1 MKFPISLCL
10 ILVSI
15 LSGLVSNSQNIETI
29 QIRPGP
35 ENGIDAEVRT
45 DMNYP
50 IWYDDDFI
58 ANAWTVSGNPFLQ
71 RSLIKFDLT
80 SIPQG
85 SEIVSARLSLYCNTS
100 SGHHQLHAGLNSSYL
115 LRITSEW
122 DQYSVVWNNQPET
135 TMDDAVVL
143 PQSSNQTQDYPDI
156 DVTSHVLYFYNHPQ
170 LNYGLLLKLVDE
182 DLYSAL
188 VFASSNHLD
197 SSKRP
202 LLEVDYIPCQ
212 KPDTSFS
219 YSISDNSNTLSFELT
234 PNNSTSYWWDF
245 GNGYFSNIPEPV
257 FTYQQT
263 GNYNVC
269 LTVRNECDTLT
280 NCETVVV
287 CNEINA
293 QFNYDFQGTS
303 VEFHPELSGEEI
315 QYLWDF
321 GDGFLSYLPEPVHN
335 FNNFGDYLVCLTVSN
350 ECNSVQFCDSI
361 SLKLFG
367 ADNKEF
373 NLLLTLYP
381 NPTSGMIHI
390 RKGEIPLI
398 FKNVTV
404 YGIKGEIVLN
414 ISELSQLNKAEGIIC
429 DLSNFSGGLYNFVI
443 DTDKGKVN
451 RRVILQSKKVRK

>member
-1 MKFPISLCL
+1 MKSLISLFF
-10 ILVSI
+10 ILLCI
-15 LSGLVSNSQNIETI
+15 FSGLVSNSQNIETLVL
-29 QIRPGP
+29 RPGP
-35 ENGIDAEVRT
+35 EVGFDAEVRT

-85 SEIVSARLSLYCNTS
+85 SEIVSARLSLFCNTT

-122 DQYSVVWNNQPET
+122 DQYSVVWDNQPDVT
-135 TMDDAVVL
+135 IDNAVIL
-143 PQSSNQTQDYPDI
+143 PQSSYQTQDYSDI
-156 DVTSHVLYFYNHPQ
+156 DVTSHIIYFYNHPQ
-170 LNYGLLLKLVDE
+170 LNYGFLLKLVEE

-197 SSKRP
+197 ALKRP
-202 LLEVDYIPCQ
+202 LLEIDYIPCQ

-219 YSISDNSNTLSFELT
+219 YSISENSNKVSFALT
-234 PNNSTSYWWDF
+234 SNNSTTYWWDF
-245 GNGYFSNIPEPV
+245 GNGYYSDIPEPV

-269 LTVRNECDTLT
+269 LTVSNECDTLT

-287 CNEINA
+287 CSDINA
-293 QFNYDFQGTS
+293 KFNYDVEGTS
-303 VEFHPELSGEEI
+303 VEFQPELSAEGI

-335 FNNFGDYLVCLTVSN
+335 FNNFGDYIICLTVSN
-350 ECNSVQFCDSI
+350 ECNSVQYCDSI

-367 ADNKEF
+367 AENKEF

-381 NPTSGMIHI
+381 NPTSGMICI
-390 RKGEIPLI
+390 RKGETPLI
-398 FKNVTV
+398 FNNVTV
-404 YGIKGEIVLN
+404 YGTKGEIVLN
-414 ISELSQLNKAEGIIC
+414 ISELSQLNRTEGIIC
-429 DLSNFSGGLYNFVI
+429 DLSNFSGGLYSFVI
-443 DTDKGKVN
+443 ETDKGKIN
-451 RRVILQSKKVRK
+451 RRVILQSKK